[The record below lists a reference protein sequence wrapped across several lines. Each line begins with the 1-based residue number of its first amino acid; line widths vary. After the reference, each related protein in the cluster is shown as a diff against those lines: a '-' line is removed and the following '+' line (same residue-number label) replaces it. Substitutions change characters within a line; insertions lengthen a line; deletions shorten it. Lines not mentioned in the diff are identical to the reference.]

1 MFNNMIQ
8 NIYGSNGIKVLGHQP
23 SLPYINMTNIS
34 AGSVRYNGNTSSL
47 EVYDG
52 NSWLTLNN
60 NVGASIE
67 LDESVTEIIQWAKQ
81 KKDEEVEL
89 EKLAISNAAIIDLV
103 YDLNETKDKIKM
115 VQILLK
121 ENESVGTN

>member
-1 MFNNMIQ
+1 MIQ
-8 NIYGSNGIKVLGHQP
+8 NIYGSNGIKVVGHQP
-23 SLPYINMTNIS
+23 SLPYISMSNMS
-34 AGSVRYNGNTSSL
+34 AGSVRYNGNISSL

-52 NSWLTLNN
+52 NSWLSLNTS
-60 NVGASIE
+60 VGASIE

-89 EKLAISNAAIIDLV
+89 EKLVISNAAIRDLV

>member
-1 MFNNMIQ
+1 MIQ
-8 NIYGSNGIKVLGHQP
+8 NIYGSNGIKVVGNQP
-23 SLPYINMTNIS
+23 AMPYINMINMS
-34 AGSVRYNGNTSSL
+34 AGLVRYNGNISSL

-52 NSWLTLNN
+52 NSWLSLNTS
-60 NVGASIE
+60 VGASIE

-89 EKLAISNAAIIDLV
+89 EKLAISNAAIRDLV
-103 YDLNETKDKIKM
+103 YDLNETKNKIKM